1 MKATGIVRKIDDLG
15 RLVIPAEI
23 VKMQEFEPNQ
33 LVQFFVEGKNI
44 IISKYQKS
52 CTFCDVDNLN
62 MLETFNG
69 KLVCRECIGLIKK
82 IL

>member
-23 VKMQEFEPNQ
+23 VKMLEFESNQ

-52 CTFCDVDNLN
+52 CTFCDIDDLN
-62 MLETFNG
+62 MLVTFNG
-69 KLVCRECIGLIKK
+69 KLVCRECVGSIKK
-82 IL
+82 L